1 MRPGTQRREEEGE
14 EGAVVGAEED
24 RTGRG
29 PTKMIRTRWKR
40 GGKD

>member
-14 EGAVVGAEED
+14 GEAVVGAEED